1 MHKHHKIPRHMGG
14 TDEPSNIMECS
25 VEEHAELH
33 FALYLE
39 HGHWQDWYAAM
50 GLAGII
56 GKEEIV
62 REQQSRAGI
71 KGNTGRKRPDFVE
84 YLKGEGRK
92 HHGGGWNKGVPRT
105 EEEKKLM
112 SERRKGKGGEKHRGK
127 VISEEHRRKQSDA
140 MKEYWRQRKLNTLDK

>member
-14 TDEPSNIMECS
+14 TDDPTNIYECS

-33 FALYLE
+33 LALYLE

-62 REQQSRAGI
+62 REQNSRAGKKNI
-71 KGNTGRKRPDFVE
+71 GRKRPDFVE
-84 YLKGEGRK
+84 YLQGEGRK
-92 HHGGGWNKGVPRT
+92 HHGGGRNKGVART
-105 EEEKKLM
+105 DDEKKAI
-112 SERRKGKGGEKHRGK
+112 SEGRKGIPTKPEDNKRR
-127 VISEEHRRKQSDA
+127 SEALK
-140 MKEYWRQRKLNTLDK
+140 KY

>member
-1 MHKHHKIPRHMGG
+1 MGG

-39 HGHWQDWYAAM
+39 HGRWQDWYAAM

-62 REQQSRAGI
+62 REQQSRASI
-71 KGNTGRKRPDFVE
+71 KGNTGRKRPDLAA
-84 YLKGEGRK
+84 YNKGEGRK
-92 HHGGGWNKGVPRT
+92 YTGGGWNKGVPMS
-105 EEEKKLM
+105 EETKKLM
-112 SERRKGKGGEKHRGK
+112 SEKRKGIMTRPEDNKKR
-127 VISEEHRRKQSDA
+127 SDA

>member
-1 MHKHHKIPRHMGG
+1 MGG

-39 HGHWQDWYAAM
+39 HGRWQDWYAAM

-62 REQQSRAGI
+62 REQQSRASI
-71 KGNTGRKRPDFVE
+71 KGNTGRKRPDLTKRNLERDYSSQKRGSNGKFV
-84 YLKGEGRK
+84 
-92 HHGGGWNKGVPRT
+92 
-105 EEEKKLM
+105 
-112 SERRKGKGGEKHRGK
+112 
-127 VISEEHRRKQSDA
+127 
-140 MKEYWRQRKLNTLDK
+140 

>member
-1 MHKHHKIPRHMGG
+1 MGG

-33 FALYLE
+33 FALYLA

-84 YLKGEGRK
+84 YLKGEGRN
-92 HHGGGWNKGVPRT
+92 HHGGGRNKGVART

-112 SERRKGKGGEKHRGK
+112 SERRKGIKTRPEDNKKR
-127 VISEEHRRKQSDA
+127 SEA